1 MGCQHD
7 FPFLGST
14 RWLQPIV
21 KPKNRSTI
29 QIISMLSDKKRLLDW
44 IEERSVDFCSN
55 KYWYFYTDTLTRKVF
70 CGVFSWVET
79 SGKKSTIQ
87 LLKSNS
93 QYKMYFFFKWNGKVT
108 MMLVHLHFDI
118 QLIMLNVIFIFHF
131 STSYWNAELLISFN
145 LYS

>member
-44 IEERSVDFCSN
+44 MAERSVDFCSN

-70 CGVFSWVET
+70 CGVFSRVET
-79 SGKKSTIQ
+79 SGEKIHNSTFEIKFSVQ
-87 LLKSNS
+87 
-93 QYKMYFFFKWNGKVT
+93 
-108 MMLVHLHFDI
+108 
-118 QLIMLNVIFIFHF
+118 NVIFF
-131 STSYWNAELLISFN
+131 SNEMEK
-145 LYS
+145 